1 MPSVCEIG
9 VRPPRLDFGA
19 RLRLL
24 DRVRLELILDPA
36 QAIAGAFDALGRQ
49 PPPASRVKLVAQ
61 ERGGLRG
68 REDHS
73 LAWVQFEP
81 APRQELCDLAA
92 PFRQLLGAVG
102 EQREVINIA
111 QIRRTQ
117 FLGAEMI
124 QRIEKDIRELLA
136 GEIADRQAAA
146 PLKRGEQIIAGEMQ
160 IYRLLRI

>member
-19 RLRLL
+19 RLGLL
-24 DRVRLELILDPA
+24 DRAPLEPILDTA
-36 QAIAGAFDALGRQ
+36 QTVAGAFDALARQ
-49 PPPASRVKLVAQ
+49 PPPTAGMELVAQ
-61 ERGGLRG
+61 ERGRLRG
-68 REDHS
+68 RQGHG
-73 LAWVQFEP
+73 LAGVQLQPPPHQKGFNP
-81 APRQELCDLAA
+81 IA